1 MIELKEL
8 IAYEKGLEDGMRK
21 AVDIC
26 CRHCIMCE
34 LDTETKKTY
43 CDIVKELCE
52 IPSYDV
58 IEREQKAENA

>member
-8 IAYEKGLEDGMRK
+8 IAYEKGLEAGMHE
-21 AVDIC
+21 AINIC
-26 CRHCIMCE
+26 CRHCIKCE
-34 LDTETKKTY
+34 LNTETKKTY

-58 IEREQKAENA
+58 TEREQKAEDA